1 MYHALHFIATIG
13 SGGSMNEMHNDSVY
27 YPKRLPVK
35 LDATVQQTL
44 ESLPDHEHRKW
55 IERSLYAICTMA
67 DRDVDRLDW
76 KILTKAI
83 QDITRAMDTFRPYR
97 YVRKVAVF
105 GSARTP
111 ATAPEYQLARAFAAQ
126 VADDG
131 FMVITGAGGGIM
143 AAANQGAG
151 ATRSFG
157 LNIDLPF
164 EQTANPYIAN
174 DAKEIAF
181 KYFFTRKLFFL
192 RESDAIALFPGGF
205 GTMDEAFET
214 ITLLQTGKLGPAPLV
229 LVQPPGNRYWHQWEE
244 YVRDQ
249 ILAQGLIRE
258 EDLSLYTIVEDA
270 DTAAAIVREFYRF
283 YHSSRFVDD
292 RLVLRLKGE
301 LGDAAIATLNAEF
314 SDILVSG
321 AIEKT
326 ATLPDEAGD
335 NTERLPRLIL
345 HFNRSNYGRLHQLIR
360 RINQLGHCD
369 SLTNCAARQNED
381 S

>member
-1 MYHALHFIATIG
+1 
-13 SGGSMNEMHNDSVY
+13 MNDTHNDSVY
-27 YPKRLPVK
+27 YPKRLPID
-35 LDATVQQTL
+35 LDATLQKTL
-44 ESLPDHEHRKW
+44 NTLPEHEHGKW
-55 IERSLYAICTMA
+55 IERSLRALCAMA
-67 DRDVDRLDW
+67 DRDTDRLDW
-76 KILTKAI
+76 KILSKAI
-83 QDITRAMDTFRPYR
+83 QDITRAMETFRPYR

-111 ATAPEYQLARAFAAQ
+111 EAAPEYHLARAFAAQ
-126 VADDG
+126 MADDG

-164 EQTANPYIAN
+164 EQAANPYIAN
-174 DAKEIAF
+174 DSKDINF

-214 ITLLQTGKLGPAPLV
+214 ITLLQTGKFGPAPLV
-229 LVQPPGNRYWHQWEE
+229 LLQPPGNRYWYEWEE
-244 YVRDQ
+244 YVRGQ
-249 ILAQGLIRE
+249 ILAQGLISKD
-258 EDLSLYTIVEDA
+258 DLSLYSIVEDA
-270 DTAAAIVREFYRF
+270 EAAAAIVRNFYRF
-283 YHSSRFVDD
+283 YHSSRFVDG

-301 LGDAAIATLNAEF
+301 LNDEAIVTLNAEF
-314 SDILVSG
+314 QDILVSG
-321 AIEKT
+321 CIEKT
-326 ATLPDEAGD
+326 TTLPDEIGD
-335 NTERLPRLIL
+335 DTERLPRLIL

-360 RINQLGHCD
+360 LINQLGHCD
-369 SLTNCAARQNED
+369 TWSSCSVRR

>member
-1 MYHALHFIATIG
+1 MYQALHLMPMVA
-13 SGGSMNEMHNDSVY
+13 SGGSMNDMHNDPVY
-27 YPKRLPVK
+27 YPKRLPIE
-35 LDATVQQTL
+35 LDAILQNTL
-44 ESLPDHEHRKW
+44 ETLPEHEHGKW
-55 IERSLYAICTMA
+55 IERSLRALCAMA
-67 DRDVDRLDW
+67 ERDTDRLDW
-76 KILTKAI
+76 KILSKAI
-83 QDITRAMDTFRPYR
+83 QDITQAMNTFHAYR
-97 YVRKVAVF
+97 YVRKVAIF

-111 ATAPEYQLARAFAAQ
+111 DTAPEYHLARAFAALM
-126 VADDG
+126 ANDG

-164 EQTANPYIAN
+164 EQASNPYIAN
-174 DAKEIAF
+174 DPKDINF

-229 LVQPPGNRYWHQWEE
+229 LIQPPGNRYWNAWEE
-244 YVRDQ
+244 YVRGQ
-249 ILAQGLIRE
+249 ILAQGLITPN
-258 EDLSLYTIVEDA
+258 DLNLYSIVEDA
-270 DTAAAIVREFYRF
+270 EAAATIVRDFYHF
-283 YHSSRFVDD
+283 YHSSRFVND

-301 LGDAAIATLNAEF
+301 LNDGAIATLNGEF
-314 SDILVSG
+314 PDLLVSG
-321 AIEKT
+321 LIEKT
-326 ATLPDEAGD
+326 TALPEELGD
-335 NTERLPRLIL
+335 DTERLPRLIL

-369 SLTNCAARQNED
+369 AGSSCAVRR

>member
-1 MYHALHFIATIG
+1 MYHALHFIATTA
-13 SGGSMNEMHNDSVY
+13 SGGFMNDMHNDSVL

-55 IERSLYAICTMA
+55 IERSLQAICTMA

-76 KILTKAI
+76 KILSKAI

-111 ATAPEYQLARAFAAQ
+111 ATAPEYQLAQAFAAQ
-126 VADDG
+126 MADDG

-164 EQTANPYIAN
+164 EQSANPYIAN
-174 DAKEIAF
+174 DPKEVAF

-214 ITLLQTGKLGPAPLV
+214 ITLLQTGKFGPAPLV
-229 LVQPPGNRYWHQWEE
+229 LVQPPGNRYWNEWEE
-244 YVRDQ
+244 YVRGQ
-249 ILAQGLIRE
+249 ILAQGLISKD
-258 EDLSLYTIVEDA
+258 DLSLYSIVEDA
-270 DTAAAIVREFYRF
+270 EAAAAIVRNFYRF
-283 YHSSRFVDD
+283 YHSSRFVGD

-301 LGDAAIATLNAEF
+301 LSDETIATLNAEF

-321 AIEKT
+321 TIEKT
-326 ATLPDEAGD
+326 AALPEEAGD
-335 NTERLPRLIL
+335 DTERLPRLIL

-360 RINQLGHCD
+360 LINQLGHCD
-369 SLTNCAARQNED
+369 SLANCAVCQ